1 MLCIHA
7 VAVWNGRK
15 YRKLL
20 LQRVCVYIYQR
31 RSAFTAFHLYSQ
43 IVRSMRC
50 RDILI
55 LTDDVVY
62 DSIFLFLKKKIAVFV
77 GKSKRANAGCNIR
90 RIGPEGYSNH
100 FTLLGVGK
108 ACKRFVYFRKG
119 TQQRSVRVGLDSLSS
134 LRPPPPPHLLL
145 FSVSSSSF

>member
-20 LQRVCVYIYQR
+20 LQRVCVCVYQR

-55 LTDDVVY
+55 LPDDVVY
-62 DSIFLFLKKKIAVFV
+62 DSIFLFFKK
-77 GKSKRANAGCNIR
+77 R
-90 RIGPEGYSNH
+90 
-100 FTLLGVGK
+100 
-108 ACKRFVYFRKG
+108 
-119 TQQRSVRVGLDSLSS
+119 SLSS
-134 LRPPPPPHLLL
+134 SGKVSAQTLAATSDVLDLKDTATTSL
-145 FSVSSSSF
+145 FLGLEKLARDLYTSEKVRSSAAYE

>member
-20 LQRVCVYIYQR
+20 LQRVCVCIYQR
-31 RSAFTAFHLYSQ
+31 RSAFTAFHLYWQ

-55 LTDDVVY
+55 LPDDVVY
-62 DSIFLFLKKKIAVFV
+62 DSIFLFFKK
-77 GKSKRANAGCNIR
+77 R
-90 RIGPEGYSNH
+90 
-100 FTLLGVGK
+100 
-108 ACKRFVYFRKG
+108 
-119 TQQRSVRVGLDSLSS
+119 SLSS
-134 LRPPPPPHLLL
+134 SGKVSAQTLAATSDVLDLKDTATTSL
-145 FSVSSSSF
+145 FLGLEKLARDLYTSEKVRSSAAYE

>member
-20 LQRVCVYIYQR
+20 LQRVCVCIYQR

-55 LTDDVVY
+55 LPDDVVY
-62 DSIFLFLKKKIAVFV
+62 DSIFLFFKK
-77 GKSKRANAGCNIR
+77 R
-90 RIGPEGYSNH
+90 
-100 FTLLGVGK
+100 
-108 ACKRFVYFRKG
+108 
-119 TQQRSVRVGLDSLSS
+119 SLSS
-134 LRPPPPPHLLL
+134 SGKVSAQTLAATSDVLDLKDTATTSL
-145 FSVSSSSF
+145 FLGLEKLARDLYTSEKVRSSAAYE

>member
-62 DSIFLFLKKKIAVFV
+62 DSIFLFLKK
-77 GKSKRANAGCNIR
+77 R
-90 RIGPEGYSNH
+90 
-100 FTLLGVGK
+100 
-108 ACKRFVYFRKG
+108 
-119 TQQRSVRVGLDSLSS
+119 SLSS
-134 LRPPPPPHLLL
+134 SGKVSAQTLAATSDVLDLKDTATTSL
-145 FSVSSSSF
+145 FLGLEKLARDLYTSEKVRSSAAYE

>member
-31 RSAFTAFHLYSQ
+31 RSAFAAFHLYSQ

-55 LTDDVVY
+55 LPDDVVY
-62 DSIFLFLKKKIAVFV
+62 DSIFLFLKK
-77 GKSKRANAGCNIR
+77 R
-90 RIGPEGYSNH
+90 
-100 FTLLGVGK
+100 
-108 ACKRFVYFRKG
+108 
-119 TQQRSVRVGLDSLSS
+119 SLSS
-134 LRPPPPPHLLL
+134 SGKVSAQTLAATSDVLDLKDTATTSL
-145 FSVSSSSF
+145 FLGLEKLARDLYTSEKVRSSAAYE